1 TLETLLTKIKG
12 TYKMKK
18 LNLNLAGIFFA
29 LILFAAS
36 FTQSNQLFAQDNSV
50 VTVQSKKSF
59 DESVDQLRQLVAK
72 NGMMVL
78 SEINHG
84 KILSMTG
91 LEVKGIALF
100 VGNPQIGKQLFT
112 ANRGAGLAVPIRVN
126 IYEDTDGKTYVN
138 YIKPTHQLSSFNN
151 DEIDKIAGKLDEK
164 LGMLTEMISK

>member
-1 TLETLLTKIKG
+1 
-12 TYKMKK
+12 MKK
-18 LNLNLAGIFFA
+18 LNLKSAGLLLAV
-29 LILFAAS
+29 ILFVLPFIHS
-36 FTQSNQLFAQDNSV
+36 SQLYAQDNGV

-59 DESVDQLRQLVAK
+59 DETVDQLRQLVAK

-91 LEVKGIALF
+91 LDLKGTALF

-112 ANRGAGLAVPIRVN
+112 ADRGIGLAVPIRVN

-138 YIKPTHQLSSFNN
+138 YVKPSVQFAPFNN
-151 DEIDKIAGKLDEK
+151 DTINKIGGKLDEK
-164 LGMLTEMISK
+164 LSMLTGMISK